1 MKTVNEK
8 SSAWTEFL
16 RLFGIGAQ
24 PAQTTGG
31 LPYRTRDDFLSPSEI
46 SFYHVL
52 RSVIGDQATICPK
65 VGLADL
71 FFVERPNVN
80 QGARNRIAQKHVD
93 YVLCA
98 PTSMRPLVGIELDD
112 SSHARADQEERDEFV
127 DKVFQ
132 VAGLPLFHV
141 QAQICYNTNELAA
154 RLAQYLTPSSVPSQS
169 STEETATEAPP
180 LCPKCQLPM
189 ILRTAWR
196 GEHQGKQFYGC
207 PNYPRCNE
215 MVYIE

>member
-1 MKTVNEK
+1 MNQNQGY
-8 SSAWTEFL
+8 WTEFL
-16 RLFGIGAQ
+16 RMLGMSPKQ
-24 PAQTTGG
+24 PQTAES
-31 LPYRTRDDFLSPSEI
+31 LPFRTRDDFLSPSEI

-52 RSVIGDQATICPK
+52 LSIVGDQATVCPK

-71 FFVERPNVN
+71 FFVERANAN
-80 QGARNRIAQKHVD
+80 TSAQNRIAQKHVD

-112 SSHARADQEERDEFV
+112 SNHARADQDHDAFV

-132 VAGLPLFHV
+132 VAGLPLLHV
-141 QAQICYNTNELAA
+141 QAQICYNTNELSA
-154 RLAQYLTPSSVPSQS
+154 RLAQYLTPASVPMQPS
-169 STEETATEAPP
+169 SSDEVTEAPP
-180 LCPKCQLPM
+180 LCPKCQQPM

-207 PNYPRCNE
+207 PNYPRCQE
-215 MVYIE
+215 MVFIG